1 MNFQK
6 EDHPNDEQ
14 GLAGLG
20 LLLNTTYRLEV
31 AMKWGTWA
39 GSLKIPWV
47 IKASFRYQVQ
57 ADDYDAL
64 IEYCLVS
71 REESISRD

>member
-1 MNFQK
+1 MTK
-6 EDHPNDEQ
+6 Q

-20 LLLNTTYRLEV
+20 LLFNTTYRLEV
-31 AMKWGTWA
+31 AMNWEKWV

-47 IKASFRYQVQ
+47 IKVFLRYQVQ

-64 IEYCLVS
+64 VGYCMVL
-71 REESISRD
+71 